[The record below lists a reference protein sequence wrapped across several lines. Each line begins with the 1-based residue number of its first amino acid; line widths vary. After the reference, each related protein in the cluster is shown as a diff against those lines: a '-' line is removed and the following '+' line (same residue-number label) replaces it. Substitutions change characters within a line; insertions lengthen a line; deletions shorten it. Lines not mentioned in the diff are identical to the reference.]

1 VTPAF
6 RRASVGLV
14 GMVAAL
20 AALLGTGV
28 TGVLADGVPLLTGVQ
43 PQVLLVTGQP
53 LHLTVTGS
61 NLSGVIS
68 VTLVPAVPGISFTV
82 AGPDSVVLTLPAS
95 IPPDTY
101 SLFLTT
107 TSGASDPGGS
117 PSFDVT
123 YPIASAPAAPA
134 APRYSFAPAPQ
145 ARYQPT
151 TGVVDAGTTVRHG
164 TPTVPGPVNPL
175 LLLPLGVLLGGF
187 GYLLWGRPGR
197 LAAADRQGLAAH
209 LVGRPVQALH
219 IGRICLQC
227 GRLHLVLGT
236 RRDLWRA
243 GRFCSATCFVAA
255 QEEDSAARAG
265 ESTAVT
271 RMREMFVYSEL
282 EQSLQAALAGDVL
295 ALPADA
301 VPEDDLPEAEPAEN
315 ALVEAS
321 STG

>member
-1 VTPAF
+1 
-6 RRASVGLV
+6 
-14 GMVAAL
+14 MVAAL

-28 TGVLADGVPLLTGVQ
+28 NGVLADGVPLLTGVQ
-43 PQVLLVTGQP
+43 PQVLLLNGQP

-61 NLSGVIS
+61 NLAGVIS
-68 VTLVPAVPGISFTV
+68 VTLVPAVPGISFAM

-117 PSFDVT
+117 LSFDVT
-123 YPIASAPAAPA
+123 YPIASAPAVPAAPA
-134 APRYSFAPAPQ
+134 APRYSFAPMPQ
-145 ARYQPT
+145 SRYQPQ

-164 TPTVPGPVNPL
+164 TPTVPGPLNPL

-197 LAAADRQGLAAH
+197 LAAADRQGLAAQF
-209 LVGRPVQALH
+209 VGRPVQALH

-301 VPEDDLPEAEPAEN
+301 APADALPEPEPAEHR
-315 ALVEAS
+315 LVEAS